1 MPNRISHLLE
11 KQGVRIQFQKEF
23 TVIIELNQKEVVN
36 EKYS

>member
-1 MPNRISHLLE
+1 MPNRISYLLE
-11 KQGVRIQFQKEF
+11 KKVVRIQFQKEF